1 MFIKVNVKVSLAGN
15 KRDELY
21 SSSPVPQMQSF
32 TFLSVHK
39 SEAGSLLGN
48 SMQTLTF
55 FIYALFSFLWLGGT
69 KFPNA
74 ETHVIALQLESS
86 LALWT
91 L

>member
-1 MFIKVNVKVSLAGN
+1 VFIKVNVKVSLAGN

-48 SMQTLTF
+48 SMQTLTEQQDGH
-55 FIYALFSFLWLGGT
+55 FSYMLCFHFCG
-69 KFPNA
+69 
-74 ETHVIALQLESS
+74 LEEPSFQMQKPM
-86 LALWT
+86 
-91 L
+91 